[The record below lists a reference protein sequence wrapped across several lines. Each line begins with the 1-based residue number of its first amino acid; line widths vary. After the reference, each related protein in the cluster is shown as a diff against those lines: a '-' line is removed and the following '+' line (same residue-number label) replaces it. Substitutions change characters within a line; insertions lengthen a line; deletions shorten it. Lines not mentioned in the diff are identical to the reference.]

1 MSYSNLSRVSQNLA
15 LRKSPERK
23 CPPSKTFLCPPL
35 CCKYTCHC
43 CDCLCY
49 NCCHCC
55 CNPCCTPCLHFD
67 YSSGSSNLETKK
79 DEGNNLKNSQ
89 NLMESNKIQE
99 NEPQIEEE
107 PKENINEFSKYEQN
121 QFNDFL
127 RKLMD
132 VESKVEDAKISLAIN
147 PDFNCEDAFRLF
159 ESNDKGFLDKD
170 DIECGLNL
178 IGIFPTRKELN
189 LLMKRF
195 DLQKNGYINFA
206 DFFDMVVPFEKS
218 YRQRV
223 ENRPPQSCCPCRS
236 PDVFTSKTV
245 YYLKNLFN
253 LLINSENEINNDRR
267 TLGTLRLKLN
277 EIFGLLDKD
286 GKGYFDNNEMMEYF
300 DNNGMLD
307 NNRGADLLFIRLD
320 KNRNG
325 KIDFPEVED
334 ELQTL
339 Y

>member
-1 MSYSNLSRVSQNLA
+1 VLNKQN
-15 LRKSPERK
+15 
-23 CPPSKTFLCPPL
+23 
-35 CCKYTCHC
+35 
-43 CDCLCY
+43 
-49 NCCHCC
+49 
-55 CNPCCTPCLHFD
+55 
-67 YSSGSSNLETKK
+67 ET
-79 DEGNNLKNSQ
+79 NNLKNSQ
-89 NLMESNKIQE
+89 KFMESTKYQTRG
-99 NEPQIEEE
+99 PQMEEE
-107 PKENINEFSKYEQN
+107 QQENINEFAKYEQN
-121 QFNDFL
+121 LFNDFL

-132 VESKVEDAKISLAIN
+132 IESQIEDAKISLAIN

-170 DIECGLNL
+170 DIEDGLNL
-178 IGIFPTRKELN
+178 IGICPSRKDLN
-189 LLMKRF
+189 LLMRRF
-195 DLQKNGYINFA
+195 DLQRNGYINFA
-206 DFFDMVVPFEKS
+206 DFFDMVIPFEKS

-253 LLINSENEINNDRR
+253 LIINYENEINNDRKL
-267 TLGTLRLKLN
+267 LGTVRLKLN

-286 GKGYFDNNEMMEYF
+286 GKGYFENGEMLEYF
-300 DNNGMLD
+300 NNNGMLD

>member
-1 MSYSNLSRVSQNLA
+1 MSYSNKSRVSKNLT
-15 LRKSPERK
+15 LRKSPDRK
-23 CPPSKTFLCPPL
+23 CPPSKTYLCRPL
-35 CCKYTCHC
+35 CVKCCHC
-43 CDCLCY
+43 CNCVCC

-55 CNPCCTPCLHFD
+55 CNPCCIHGLNFD
-67 YSSGSSNLETKK
+67 YSSTSDVLNKQNET
-79 DEGNNLKNSQ
+79 NNMKNSQ
-89 NLMESNKIQE
+89 KFMESTKYQTRG
-99 NEPQIEEE
+99 PQMEEE
-107 PKENINEFSKYEQN
+107 QQENINEFAKYEQN
-121 QFNDFL
+121 LFNDFL

-132 VESKVEDAKISLAIN
+132 IESQIEDAKISLAIN

-159 ESNDKGFLDKD
+159 ESNDKGYLDKD
-170 DIECGLNL
+170 DIEDGLNL
-178 IGIFPTRKELN
+178 IGICPSRKDLN
-189 LLMKRF
+189 LLMRRF

-206 DFFDMVVPFEKS
+206 DFFDMVIPFEKS

-253 LLINSENEINNDRR
+253 LIINYENEINNDRKL
-267 TLGTLRLKLN
+267 LGTVRLKLN

-286 GKGYFDNNEMMEYF
+286 GKGCFENGEMLEYF
-300 DNNGMLD
+300 NNNGMLD

>member
-1 MSYSNLSRVSQNLA
+1 MSYSNIGKVSKNLA
-15 LRKSPERK
+15 IRKSPERK
-23 CPPSKTFLCPPL
+23 CPPSKTYLCPSL
-35 CCKYTCHC
+35 CVKCPCHC
-43 CDCLCY
+43 CNCLCCT
-49 NCCHCC
+49 CCHCC
-55 CNPCCTPCLHFD
+55 CRPCCIHCLNFD
-67 YSSGSSNLETKK
+67 YTSTTDMVDKK
-79 DEGNNLKNSQ
+79 NDGNNLKNSQ
-89 NLMESNKIQE
+89 NFMETTKNRTKG
-99 NEPQIEEE
+99 PQMEEE
-107 PKENINEFSKYEQN
+107 QQENINQFAKYEQN

-127 RKLMD
+127 HKLMD
-132 VESKVEDAKISLAIN
+132 IESKIEDAKISLAIN

-170 DIECGLNL
+170 DIEDGLNL
-178 IGIFPTRKELN
+178 IGIYPTRKQLN
-189 LLMKRF
+189 LLMRRF

-223 ENRPPQSCCPCRS
+223 ESRPPQSCCPCRS
-236 PDVFTSKTV
+236 PDVFSSKTV

-253 LLINSENEINNDRR
+253 LIINFENEINNDRKA
-267 TLGTLRLKLN
+267 LGTVRLKLN
-277 EIFGLLDKD
+277 EIFGLLDRD
-286 GKGYFDNNEMMEYF
+286 GKGYLENNEMMEYF
-300 DNNGMLD
+300 YNNGMLD

>member
-1 MSYSNLSRVSQNLA
+1 
-15 LRKSPERK
+15 
-23 CPPSKTFLCPPL
+23 
-35 CCKYTCHC
+35 
-43 CDCLCY
+43 
-49 NCCHCC
+49 
-55 CNPCCTPCLHFD
+55 
-67 YSSGSSNLETKK
+67 
-79 DEGNNLKNSQ
+79 
-89 NLMESNKIQE
+89 MESTKIQTKG
-99 NEPQIEEE
+99 PQMEEE
-107 PKENINEFSKYEQN
+107 QQENINEFANYEQN
-121 QFNDFL
+121 LFNDFL

-132 VESKVEDAKISLAIN
+132 IESKIEDAKISLAIN

-159 ESNDKGFLDKD
+159 ESNDKGYLDRD
-170 DIECGLNL
+170 DIEDGLNL
-178 IGIFPTRKELN
+178 IGICPSRKDLN
-189 LLMKRF
+189 LLMRRF

-236 PDVFTSKTV
+236 PDVFTNKTV

-253 LLINSENEINNDRR
+253 LIINYENEINNDRKL
-267 TLGTLRLKLN
+267 LGTVRLKLN
-277 EIFGLLDKD
+277 DIFGLLDKD
-286 GKGYFDNNEMMEYF
+286 GKGYFENNEMIEYF
-300 DNNGMLD
+300 NNNGMLD